1 MKGLTRK
8 MTTLAS
14 VMAIVVG
21 GCGLDSK
28 NILIPIA
35 FILGGFVLGAG
46 AACMYVLGW

>member
-1 MKGLTRK
+1 MKSLTRK
-8 MTTLAS
+8 MVTLTS

-21 GCGLDSK
+21 GCGFDSN

-35 FILGGFVLGAG
+35 FILGGFILGTG